1 MSDIVHYFKF
11 GVSACLLPGVPK
23 DWPPNH
29 KWVSDEDKE
38 HVNCPACLQG
48 MKYGDPTFEILE
60 DGKAI
65 KCRKCNLTSHNKNDV
80 ENRYCGHCHVFHE
93 DLWPPARKA
102 WLEQPADPLPVRR
115 YPYNK

>member
-38 HVNCPACLQG
+38 HVNCPACIQG

-65 KCRKCNLTSHNKNDV
+65 KCRNCNLTSHNQNDV

-102 WLEQPADPLPVRR
+102 WLEQPSDPLPVRR